1 MGDEDLP
8 RSFRTFLEPGTD
20 RFGFLLAHLRER
32 RLSPSTVELAGSRHI
47 VVASGRPAV
56 PSKPRI
62 VLAAHYDRAPGSP
75 GANDNSAA
83 VFQLAEAAAR
93 LRADGTDSWLVVFT
107 DREEAACGRGA
118 RGQGAYAL
126 AEGFKAIGLAE
137 ARFFIFDACGR
148 GDTII
153 VSTTVGQ
160 LAADADADA
169 TGREARE
176 LRIRAL
182 ETGRVAARGRILL
195 APTPFSDDAGF
206 LAAGLAA
213 QTITLL
219 PAGEA
224 AALARRLRTKPEY
237 ASALINKKAR
247 DSVEPR
253 AYRSFMPATWK
264 NLHGASDDATSLSP
278 SSFALMERFA
288 CSLVR
293 GC

>member
-118 RGQGAYAL
+118 SGQGAYAL
-126 AEGFKAIGLAE
+126 AEGFKAIAGG

-148 GDTII
+148 ETP
-153 VSTTVGQ
+153 SSCPRPSANLPLTPTPTPP
-160 LAADADADA
+160 A
-169 TGREARE
+169 GRPE

-182 ETGRVAARGRILL
+182 ETGRVAARGGYCSPRRRS
-195 APTPFSDDAGF
+195 PTTPASWPQGSPPRPSRCCPPEKRPPSP
-206 LAAGLAA
+206 AACGRNPN
-213 QTITLL
+213 T
-219 PAGEA
+219 P
-224 AALARRLRTKPEY
+224 RR
-237 ASALINKKAR
+237 S
-247 DSVEPR
+247 
-253 AYRSFMPATWK
+253 
-264 NLHGASDDATSLSP
+264 
-278 SSFALMERFA
+278 
-288 CSLVR
+288 
-293 GC
+293 